1 MNLQGLI
8 GKKTYQ
14 TQGFLQDGIRVP
26 LSAVSVSDNLVSQVK
41 TADKDGYTSVQIGFD
56 IKKKPNKALEGHSKK
71 AGLDKTPRFLKE
83 IRVDDVTGLELGAK
97 IDTNEVFKPGDIV
110 DVTGVSKGKGFAGV
124 VKRWKFKGGPRTHGQ
139 SDRERAPGS
148 IGQTTT
154 PGRVYK
160 GKKMAG
166 KMGDTTATVRNLEVI
181 EITAD
186 GVILIKGLIP
196 GSKGTLVVI
205 KKVGENKK
213 FVPLYKEPSS
223 APSDAK
229 AMDGKKATEGQ
240 GVVEEAVQEEV
251 VQETVPEETAGPSS
265 ASDDA
270 QQVDGDSHPSVS
282 EDAKQTLEEN
292 KSSDTASLS
301 ESQPTTSQEAQEV
314 KSVAALNSSEDGQVP
329 IAEDQKPKEEKNPS
343 TSHSTV
349 SSDRIGSGQGEVA

>member
-14 TQGFLQDGIRVP
+14 TQGFLQNGTRVP
-26 LSAVSVSDNLVSQVK
+26 LSAVSVSDNLISQVK
-41 TADKDGYTSVQIGFD
+41 TADKDGYNSIQIGLG
-56 IKKKPNKALEGHSKK
+56 IKKRTNKALDGHSKK

-110 DVTGVSKGKGFAGV
+110 DVSGVSKGKGFAGG
-124 VKRWKFKGGPRTHGQ
+124 VKRWGFHGGPRTHGQ

-196 GSKGTLVVI
+196 GPKGAIVVI

-213 FVPLYKEPSS
+213 FIPLYKE
-223 APSDAK
+223 
-229 AMDGKKATEGQ
+229 
-240 GVVEEAVQEEV
+240 VVEEPVQEEV
-251 VQETVPEETAGPSS
+251 QAPVEETAGRSS
-265 ASDDA
+265 ISDDA
-270 QQVDGDSHPSVS
+270 QQVDGDSRLSVS
-282 EDAKQTLEEN
+282 SDAQESTEDQASISPSLSDSSAPTLEEN
-292 KSSDTASLS
+292 SEVSSEPAVGS
-301 ESQPTTSQEAQEV
+301 A
-314 KSVAALNSSEDGQVP
+314 EDGQAP
-329 IAEDQKPKEEKNPS
+329 IAEDQKSKEKKEE
-343 TSHSTV
+343 V
-349 SSDRIGSGQGEVA
+349 V

>member
-14 TQGFLQDGIRVP
+14 TQGFLQNGIRIP
-26 LSAVSVSDNLVSQVK
+26 LSAVSLSDNFISQVK
-41 TADKDGYTSVQIGFD
+41 TADKDGYNSVQIGLG
-56 IKKKPNKALEGHSKK
+56 IKKKTNKALDGHSKK

-83 IRVDDVTGLELGAK
+83 IRVEDITGLELGTK
-97 IDTNEVFKPGDIV
+97 IDINEVFKPGDIV

-181 EITAD
+181 EITSD

-196 GSKGTLVVI
+196 GPKGAIVVI

-213 FVPLYKEPSS
+213 FVPLYKE
-223 APSDAK
+223 
-229 AMDGKKATEGQ
+229 
-240 GVVEEAVQEEV
+240 VIEEVGQEEI
-251 VQETVPEETAGPSS
+251 
-265 ASDDA
+265 
-270 QQVDGDSHPSVS
+270 QV
-282 EDAKQTLEEN
+282 
-292 KSSDTASLS
+292 
-301 ESQPTTSQEAQEV
+301 
-314 KSVAALNSSEDGQVP
+314 
-329 IAEDQKPKEEKNPS
+329 KP
-343 TSHSTV
+343 
-349 SSDRIGSGQGEVA
+349 

>member
-14 TQGFLQDGIRVP
+14 TQGFLQNGIRIP
-26 LSAVSVSDNLVSQVK
+26 LSAVSVSDNLISQVK
-41 TADKDGYTSVQIGFD
+41 TADKDGYNSIQIGFG
-56 IKKKPNKALEGHSKK
+56 IKKRTNKALDGHSKK
-71 AGLDKTPRFLKE
+71 AGLEKTPRFLKE
-83 IRVDDVTGLELGAK
+83 IRVADVTGLELGTK
-97 IDTNEVFKPGDIV
+97 IDINEVFKPGDIV

-166 KMGDTTATVRNLEVI
+166 KMGDTTATVTNLEVI

-196 GSKGTLVVI
+196 GPKGAIVVI

-213 FVPLYKEPSS
+213 FVPLYKE
-223 APSDAK
+223 
-229 AMDGKKATEGQ
+229 
-240 GVVEEAVQEEV
+240 VVEEAVQEQIKVQPEV
-251 VQETVPEETAGPSS
+251 AELDNEQLV
-265 ASDDA
+265 
-270 QQVDGDSHPSVS
+270 
-282 EDAKQTLEEN
+282 
-292 KSSDTASLS
+292 
-301 ESQPTTSQEAQEV
+301 EV
-314 KSVAALNSSEDGQVP
+314 KVEEK
-329 IAEDQKPKEEKNPS
+329 IEEPKEEVKVEEVKTEGDLQETIQEPVVAKAEEA
-343 TSHSTV
+343 TSAKEKKKE
-349 SSDRIGSGQGEVA
+349 EVV

>member
-1 MNLQGLI
+1 
-8 GKKTYQ
+8 
-14 TQGFLQDGIRVP
+14 
-26 LSAVSVSDNLVSQVK
+26 LSAVSVLDNHVSQVK
-41 TADKDGYTSVQIGFD
+41 TVDKDGYNSIQIGFD
-56 IKKKPNKALEGHSKK
+56 IKKNPNKALVGHSKK

-83 IRVDDVTGLELGAK
+83 VKVDDLTGLELGAK

-110 DVTGVSKGKGFAGV
+110 DVSGVSKGKGWAGG
-124 VKRWKFKGGPRTHGQ
+124 VKRWHFKGGPRTHGQ

-213 FVPLYKEPSS
+213 FVPLYKE
-223 APSDAK
+223 
-229 AMDGKKATEGQ
+229 
-240 GVVEEAVQEEV
+240 VVEEPVREDVKVQPEVAKSTDEQLTVSPVEEKVEVVKTEGESQKVVPESIQEKEEEKEEV
-251 VQETVPEETAGPSS
+251 KENAGS
-265 ASDDA
+265 
-270 QQVDGDSHPSVS
+270 
-282 EDAKQTLEEN
+282 
-292 KSSDTASLS
+292 
-301 ESQPTTSQEAQEV
+301 
-314 KSVAALNSSEDGQVP
+314 
-329 IAEDQKPKEEKNPS
+329 
-343 TSHSTV
+343 
-349 SSDRIGSGQGEVA
+349 

>member
-14 TQGFLQDGIRVP
+14 SQGFLQDGTRVP
-26 LSAVSVSDNLVSQVK
+26 LSAISVLDNLISQIK
-41 TADKDGYTSVQIGFD
+41 TADKDGYNSVQIGFE
-56 IKKKPNKALEGHSKK
+56 IKKKPNKALEGHGKK
-71 AGLDKTPRFLKE
+71 AGLNKTPRFLKE

-110 DVTGVSKGKGFAGV
+110 DVSGVSKGKGFAGG
-124 VKRWKFKGGPRTHGQ
+124 VKRWHFKGGPRTHGQ

-186 GVILIKGLIP
+186 GIILIKGLIP
-196 GSKGTLVVI
+196 GSKGTVVVI

-213 FVPLYKEPSS
+213 FVPLYKE
-223 APSDAK
+223 
-229 AMDGKKATEGQ
+229 
-240 GVVEEAVQEEV
+240 VVEEKEQEVQAPAEGVLKSTQQLEESSDASTPASTEAADSGHGPDGHRDSNEDSSPVESPRASEEIVSAESETASVSSEEEV
-251 VQETVPEETAGPSS
+251 AAVPSG
-265 ASDDA
+265 
-270 QQVDGDSHPSVS
+270 
-282 EDAKQTLEEN
+282 
-292 KSSDTASLS
+292 
-301 ESQPTTSQEAQEV
+301 
-314 KSVAALNSSEDGQVP
+314 EDGQVP
-329 IAEDQKPKEEKNPS
+329 IAEDQKPEEAKEEVKE
-343 TSHSTV
+343 
-349 SSDRIGSGQGEVA
+349 DAK

>member
-1 MNLQGLI
+1 MLQGLI

-14 TQGFLQDGIRVP
+14 SQGFLQDGTRVP
-26 LSAVSVSDNLVSQVK
+26 LSAVSVLDNLVSQVK
-41 TADKDGYTSVQIGFD
+41 TADKDGYNSIQIGFD
-56 IKKKPNKALEGHSKK
+56 IKKKPNQALEGHSKK

-83 IRVDDVTGLELGAK
+83 IRVDDVTGLGLGAK

-110 DVTGVSKGKGFAGV
+110 DVSGVSKGKGFAGG
-124 VKRWKFKGGPRTHGQ
+124 VKRWHFKGGPRTHGQ

-213 FVPLYKEPSS
+213 FVPLYKEVIE
-223 APSDAK
+223 K
-229 AMDGKKATEGQ
+229 
-240 GVVEEAVQEEV
+240 
-251 VQETVPEETAGPSS
+251 PEENASS
-265 ASDDA
+265 S
-270 QQVDGDSHPSVS
+270 SVP
-282 EDAKQTLEEN
+282 EDAKQALDEN
-292 KSSDTASLS
+292 KNSDAASDDVQVGDGEVPS
-301 ESQPTTSQEAQEV
+301 ASAEKKEA
-314 KSVAALNSSEDGQVP
+314 
-329 IAEDQKPKEEKNPS
+329 KEEDK
-343 TSHSTV
+343 
-349 SSDRIGSGQGEVA
+349 

>member
-14 TQGFLQDGIRVP
+14 TQGFLQNGTRVP
-26 LSAVSVSDNLVSQVK
+26 LSAVSVSDNFISQVK
-41 TADKDGYTSVQIGFD
+41 TTDKDGYNSIQIGFD
-56 IKKKPNKALEGHSKK
+56 MKKKPNKALTGHGKK

-83 IRVDDVTGLELGAK
+83 IRVDDVTGLELGTK
-97 IDTNEVFKPGDIV
+97 IDTNAVFKPGDIV
-110 DVTGVSKGKGFAGV
+110 DVSGVSKGKGFAGG
-124 VKRWKFKGGPRTHGQ
+124 VKRWHFKGGPRTHGQ

-166 KMGDTTATVRNLEVI
+166 KMGDTTATTRNLEVI

-196 GSKGTLVVI
+196 GPKGAIVVI

-223 APSDAK
+223 AE
-229 AMDGKKATEGQ
+229 ATEGR
-240 GVVEEAVQEEV
+240 GVVEEQKE
-251 VQETVPEETAGPSS
+251 S
-265 ASDDA
+265 AS
-270 QQVDGDSHPSVS
+270 SSSVS
-282 EDAKQTLEEN
+282 EDAKPALEEN
-292 KSSDTASLS
+292 AESEPASLS
-301 ESQPTTSQEAQEV
+301 ESQPTISDETQEV
-314 KSVAALNSSEDGQVP
+314 QSEAALSSSEDEQAPVATEP
-329 IAEDQKPKEEKNPS
+329 ENPEVSSEPAVSSPVNEPSAASEEQKSEQKKEEVKENANS
-343 TSHSTV
+343 
-349 SSDRIGSGQGEVA
+349 